1 MRMDHPLMTSL
12 TLRWTLHSL
21 KSSTKLKAGFFSK
34 TNCLLM
40 AKHYSPM
47 LPSLPNKIF
56 LITFFFL
63 LLSYPTFAR
72 PQKHF
77 FFSASKHKQERY
89 EWRGWWGWK
98 KKNEKRQRV
107 NPKPYQLFLN
117 DTYIMAH
124 NLVTK
129 KKQQHTYAAAEGRG
143 WRRKFMNVCGSW
155 TKWRGRRR
163 RNCLLYC
170 KKRKRK
176 KYFNKHIKIVC
187 LSLSCWWGWKEEE
200 EKKMK
205 LKRAEGRGIMH
216 NWAFLL
222 LFSSPSLV
230 RL

>member
-1 MRMDHPLMTSL
+1 MRMDHPLITSL

-98 KKNEKRQRV
+98 KKREEAKSESQTIPIIFKWHIHNGSQSSNEKKTAAYIRCCWGAWVEAKVYERLRV
-107 NPKPYQLFLN
+107 MDK
-117 DTYIMAH
+117 
-124 NLVTK
+124 VT
-129 KKQQHTYAAAEGRG
+129 R
-143 WRRKFMNVCGSW
+143 
-155 TKWRGRRR
+155 
-163 RNCLLYC
+163 
-170 KKRKRK
+170 
-176 KYFNKHIKIVC
+176 
-187 LSLSCWWGWKEEE
+187 KEEKE
-200 EKKMK
+200 
-205 LKRAEGRGIMH
+205 
-216 NWAFLL
+216 LL
-222 LFSSPSLV
+222 ALL
-230 RL
+230 